1 MSYKL
6 LSDKNFVISSNIIKN
21 IDKDLT
27 LSEFLIIL
35 YYLNNNNSVFDA
47 DKISESFNMS
57 LDDVMTSFNSLL
69 SKELIELKQG
79 KDLDGRLE
87 DFISID
93 KIYEKVMK
101 SLKEEDKVKEEED
114 IFDMI
119 AKEFDRK
126 LTPTDFEIINAW
138 LTMGTSKEMIIGALK
153 EASYNGVKT
162 LKFIDQKIY
171 EWNKKGLKTMDD
183 VNNYMKSKD
192 NSSMIDLS
200 EIDDIDWL
208 NDDE

>member
-21 IDKDLT
+21 IDKDLS
-27 LSEFLIIL
+27 LNEFLIIL
-35 YYLNNNNSVFDA
+35 YFLNNNNSVFDVEKIA
-47 DKISESFNMS
+47 DIFNMS
-57 LDDVMTSFNSLL
+57 LDDVMSSFNSLL
-69 SKELIELKQG
+69 SKDLIELKQG

-87 DFISID
+87 DIVSID
-93 KIYEKVMK
+93 HIYDKVVK
-101 SLKEEDKVKEEED
+101 SLKEEDKIKEKED
-114 IFDMI
+114 IFELI

-126 LTPTDFEIINAW
+126 LSPTDFEIINAW
-138 LTMGTSKEMIIGALK
+138 LEIGTSEELIKGALK
-153 EASYNGVKT
+153 EATFNGVKT

-171 EWNKKGLKTMDD
+171 EWNKKGLKTMED

>member
-6 LSDKNFVISSNIIKN
+6 LSDRNFVISSNIIKN
-21 IDKDLT
+21 IDKE
-27 LSEFLIIL
+27 LSLNEFLIIL

-47 DKISESFNMS
+47 EKIADCFNMS
-57 LDDVMTSFNSLL
+57 LDDVMSSFNNLL
-69 SKELIELKQG
+69 SKDLIELKQG

-87 DFISID
+87 DIVSID
-93 KIYEKVMK
+93 HIYDLVMK
-101 SLKEEDKVKEEED
+101 SLNEEKKSQEKED
-114 IFDMI
+114 IFELI

-126 LTPTDFEIINAW
+126 LSPTDFEIINAW
-138 LTMGTSKEMIIGALK
+138 LEIGTSEELIKGALK
-153 EASYNGVKT
+153 EATFNGVKT

-192 NSSMIDLS
+192 TSSMIDLS

>member
-21 IDKDLT
+21 IDKE
-27 LSEFLIIL
+27 LSLNEFLIIL

-47 DKISESFNMS
+47 EKIADCFNMS
-57 LDDVMTSFNSLL
+57 LDDVMSSFNNLL
-69 SKELIELKQG
+69 SKDLIELKQG

-87 DFISID
+87 DIVSID
-93 KIYEKVMK
+93 HIYDLVMK
-101 SLKEEDKVKEEED
+101 SLNEEKKSQEKED
-114 IFDMI
+114 IFELI

-126 LTPTDFEIINAW
+126 LSPTDFEIINAW
-138 LTMGTSKEMIIGALK
+138 LEIGTSEELIKGALK
-153 EASYNGVKT
+153 EATFNGVKT

-192 NSSMIDLS
+192 TSSMIDLS

>member
-1 MSYKL
+1 M
-6 LSDKNFVISSNIIKN
+6 
-21 IDKDLT
+21 T
-27 LSEFLIIL
+27 
-35 YYLNNNNSVFDA
+35 
-47 DKISESFNMS
+47 

-138 LTMGTSKEMIIGALK
+138 LSMGTSKEMIIGALK

>member
-21 IDKDLT
+21 IDKE
-27 LSEFLIIL
+27 LSLNEFLIIL

-47 DKISESFNMS
+47 EKIADCFNMS
-57 LDDVMTSFNSLL
+57 LDDVMSSFNNLL
-69 SKELIELKQG
+69 SKDLIELKQG

-87 DFISID
+87 DVVSID
-93 KIYEKVMK
+93 HIYDLVMK
-101 SLKEEDKVKEEED
+101 SLNEEKKSQKKED
-114 IFDMI
+114 IFELI

-126 LTPTDFEIINAW
+126 LSPTDFEIINAW
-138 LTMGTSKEMIIGALK
+138 LEIGTSEELIKGALK
-153 EASYNGVKT
+153 EATYNGVKT

-192 NSSMIDLS
+192 TSSMIDLS